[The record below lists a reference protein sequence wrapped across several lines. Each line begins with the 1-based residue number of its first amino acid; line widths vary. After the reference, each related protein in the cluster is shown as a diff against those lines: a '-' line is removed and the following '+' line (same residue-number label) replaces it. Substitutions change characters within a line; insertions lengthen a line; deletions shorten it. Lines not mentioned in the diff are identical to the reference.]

1 MLGCLFSSCKKL
13 GSNLIHGEIDAWKM
27 VYPNGNM
34 NRSIAIENSDG
45 RWYPNEGKKI
55 NKQMRCLVDSSLR
68 VERSRCVKPNPDTTL
83 SLAKDNSK

>member
-45 RWYPNEGKKI
+45 RWYPNEGK
-55 NKQMRCLVDSSLR
+55 
-68 VERSRCVKPNPDTTL
+68 
-83 SLAKDNSK
+83 